1 MRDRGNDETGQEMG
15 HMRLGKPNNLLQT
28 QLTITW
34 GNTRIEVNL
43 CLVFPGGE
51 DCQAHGFVDEP
62 RRSYNQ
68 EVQDRG
74 VPLLSRRFCTD
85 PYFFEPSP
93 EILLPSGITNYTTRE
108 DDQDHQR

>member
-1 MRDRGNDETGQEMG
+1 MG
-15 HMRLGKPNNLLQT
+15 YMRLGKPNNLLQT

-74 VPLLSRRFCTD
+74 VPLLSRRFCTG
-85 PYFFEPSP
+85 PYFLNPYQRFSCRMAQP
-93 EILLPSGITNYTTRE
+93 TTRLE
-108 DDQDHQR
+108 KTTKTTNGEI

>member
-1 MRDRGNDETGQEMG
+1 M
-15 HMRLGKPNNLLQT
+15 
-28 QLTITW
+28 
-34 GNTRIEVNL
+34 
-43 CLVFPGGE
+43 VFPPEETIARFMGLSMKP
-51 DCQAHGFVDEP
+51 ASHTV
-62 RRSYNQ
+62 Q
-68 EVQDRG
+68 EVQDRW